1 MITNKEFTETIS
13 KFDESEKR
21 GSFYDMA
28 VELMNSGF
36 EIEAYCLILATWNF
50 AAFRYVVK
58 NFDIIGFKETVG
70 ELNPYFDKM
79 KNDNFKTINFDKY
92 EEDIKE
98 TFLFVILSKMSMDV
112 IQSRLVVQQKQP
124 LIFGLDP
131 QSAKKMNH

>member
-1 MITNKEFTETIS
+1 
-13 KFDESEKR
+13 
-21 GSFYDMA
+21 
-28 VELMNSGF
+28 
-36 EIEAYCLILATWNF
+36 
-50 AAFRYVVK
+50 VVK